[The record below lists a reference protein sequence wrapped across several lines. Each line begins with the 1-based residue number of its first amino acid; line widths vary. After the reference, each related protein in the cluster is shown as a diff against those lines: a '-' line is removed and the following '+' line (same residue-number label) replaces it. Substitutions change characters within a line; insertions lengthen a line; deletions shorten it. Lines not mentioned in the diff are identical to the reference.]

1 MIRYPEPL
9 NKGDKIGVSAPSSG
23 VTGVFSNKLDNAIK
37 QINELGYDI
46 VVTKSVRNQKKLE
59 SAFPKIRAKEFTE
72 LYLDDSI
79 KAIIPPWGGEFLM
92 EILPYLDYEKLK
104 DAKPKW
110 VMGFSDISTLL
121 FVLTLKLNIATAHGP
136 NFLDFGN
143 VPIDDS
149 VLKSLNILNQY
160 KKASFIQKS
169 LKLYQE
175 EWLEVKENK
184 FPPYNLTE
192 EVKWKIIGNNSKTKF
207 NGRLLGGNLDV
218 LCKLIGTPYT
228 QVTDFINS
236 FSNDG
241 IIWYFESCEMDSS
254 DIHRTFWQMEQN
266 GWFKNT
272 TGFLYGRVDGY
283 NDVQDYS
290 YVDALESL
298 SKMIK
303 VPVVYD
309 VDLGHKPPQLTY
321 INGAYAEVT
330 IDNNEDKIVQKL
342 I

>member
-1 MIRYPEPL
+1 MIIYPEAL
-9 NKGDKIGVSAPSSG
+9 NKGDKIGVTAPSSG
-23 VTGVFSNKLDNAIK
+23 VTGVFSKKLDNAIK
-37 QINELGYDI
+37 QINELGYE
-46 VVTKSVRNQKKLE
+46 VVVSNSVRNQNKLV
-59 SAFPKIRAKEFTE
+59 SAPAKIRAEEFTE
-72 LYLDDSI
+72 LYLDNSV

-104 DAKPKW
+104 SVKPKW

-149 VLKSLNILNQY
+149 VLYSLNILNQD
-160 KKASFIQKS
+160 KNNSFKQNN
-169 LKLYQE
+169 LKLFQKD
-175 EWLEVKENK
+175 WSEVKK
-184 FPPYNLTE
+184 DHFPPYNLTE
-192 EVKWKIIGNNSKTKF
+192 EVKWKIIDDKKSNIFS
-207 NGRLLGGNLDV
+207 GRLLGGNLDV
-218 LCKLIGTPYT
+218 ICKLIGTFYA
-228 QVTDFINS
+228 QVSDYIS
-236 FSNDG
+236 HYSSDG

-272 TGFLYGRVDGY
+272 TGLLYGRVDGY
-283 NDVQDYS
+283 NDVQNYS
-290 YVDALESL
+290 YIDALKDL
-298 SKMIK
+298 SKKIN
-303 VPVVYD
+303 VPIVYD

-330 IDNNEDKIVQKL
+330 VENNKGKIVQKL